1 MNNAELAV
9 QMVNLAIITRY
20 EELDKQKRFLMNKK
34 EENYAYVYQYIR
46 EEILKVYNDPQYVTD
61 VLVEYLYNFK
71 KSSHK
76 TTLWESFGDVIVKNL
91 ERNLAGTDLCED
103 CGVRF
108 EVTKQRQKKCP
119 ECAEIT
125 KKEKARL
132 RKVKFNNNSKK
143 N

>member
-9 QMVNLAIITRY
+9 QMVNLAIIAKY
-20 EELDKQKRFLMNKK
+20 EELDKQKRFMMNKN
-34 EENYAYVYQYIR
+34 EGNYTYVYQYIR
-46 EEILKVYNDPQYVTD
+46 EEILKVYNDPEYVTN

-76 TTLWESFGDVIVKNL
+76 TTLWESFGDVIVNNL
-91 ERNLAGTDLCED
+91 KRNLAGTALCED

-119 ECAEIT
+119 ECAEII
-125 KKEKARL
+125 KIEKARL
-132 RKVKFNNNSKK
+132 RKVKFNNK
-143 N
+143 NK